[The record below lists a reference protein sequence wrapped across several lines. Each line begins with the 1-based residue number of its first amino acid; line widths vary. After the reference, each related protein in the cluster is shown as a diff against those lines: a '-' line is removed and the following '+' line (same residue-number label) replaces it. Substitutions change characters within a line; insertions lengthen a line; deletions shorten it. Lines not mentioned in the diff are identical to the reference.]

1 MEPNKCPAESSPLTE
16 LLDSKWL
23 WLFYAS
29 KFGDVCSAA
38 VVKKNTLS
46 LSKFGGNKVSQKATR
61 PKKKKV
67 ILFET
72 EESSLYANS
81 QLASQIHTSHSPKHF
96 G

>member
-29 KFGDVCSAA
+29 KFWDVCSAA

-67 ILFET
+67 ILFDT
-72 EESSLYANS
+72 LPKYAPVSLPGLIPLINPP
-81 QLASQIHTSHSPKHF
+81 LL
-96 G
+96 